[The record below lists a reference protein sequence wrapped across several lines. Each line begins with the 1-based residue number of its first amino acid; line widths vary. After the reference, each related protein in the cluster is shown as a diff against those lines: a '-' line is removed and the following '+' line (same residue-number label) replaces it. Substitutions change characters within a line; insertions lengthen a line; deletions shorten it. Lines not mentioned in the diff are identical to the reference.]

1 VLVHILIGDA
11 MRIIWKCTECGS
23 VQTSNS
29 NESHKMDFCDCK
41 CTALDLEED
50 YQRIIGYNTYEMVMK
65 HD

>member
-1 VLVHILIGDA
+1 

-29 NESHKMDFCDCK
+29 NESHKMDYCDCK

-50 YQRIIGYNTYEMVMK
+50 YQRIIGYSTYELVMK